1 MKKLLPLE
9 RQTQIAMGS
18 LLLIGIILSIFIN
31 PYWLLLS
38 SIISL
43 GLINA
48 GITGWC
54 GLGIF
59 ITKMPWNKI

>member
-38 SIISL
+38 FIIACIL
-43 GLINA
+43 LTA
-48 GITGWC
+48 
-54 GLGIF
+54 F
-59 ITKMPWNKI
+59 